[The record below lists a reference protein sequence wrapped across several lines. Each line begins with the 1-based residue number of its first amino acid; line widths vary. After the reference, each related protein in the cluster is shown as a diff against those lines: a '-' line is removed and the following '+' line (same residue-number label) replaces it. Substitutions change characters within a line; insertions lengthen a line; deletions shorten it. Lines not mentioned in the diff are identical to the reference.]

1 MVVEGGLVLTEADDK
16 LCSFCL
22 VEGRRGVVR
31 GEKAVLV
38 AKGGVWLK
46 TCGLLV
52 MKESFELF
60 QGGVGERRDAWL
72 KARGLLVRKD
82 SEEWFRKRKMYGERS
97 EVFV

>member
-1 MVVEGGLVLTEADDK
+1 MAQEEKD
-16 LCSFCL
+16 
-22 VEGRRGVVR
+22 VR
-31 GEKAVLV
+31 GRKI
-38 AKGGVWLK
+38 GVWLK
-46 TCGLLV
+46 TCGLLA